1 MAMRGLAWRAGAGA
15 LVAVLLGV
23 GAGGCGGRRAMCER
37 AVAHVWESN
46 IPEEV
51 HALLV
56 ALGTSA
62 EVLRV
67 EGDLRYGEF
76 VHRAQNPAAQ
86 LAERADR
93 SVAEMADLVDRCV
106 SKMIDSDAV
115 ACFAERPP
123 SDLRPCAVMSQAR
136 QGR

>member
-37 AVAHVWESN
+37 AVVHVWESN

-56 ALGTSA
+56 ALGTSEGALLVGHAPA
-62 EVLRV
+62 E
-67 EGDLRYGEF
+67 
-76 VHRAQNPAAQ
+76 Q
-86 LAERADR
+86 LAQ
-93 SVAEMADLVDRCV
+93 LVDRCV
-106 SKMIDSDAV
+106 SDAIDADVV